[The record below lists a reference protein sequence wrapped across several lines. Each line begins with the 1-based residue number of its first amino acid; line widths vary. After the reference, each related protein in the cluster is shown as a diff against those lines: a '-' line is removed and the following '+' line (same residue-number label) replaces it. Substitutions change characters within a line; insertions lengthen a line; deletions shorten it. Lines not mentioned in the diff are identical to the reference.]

1 MRTRSLLNILILI
14 MGIFQTSCDGA
25 TSEALKALKGMKAK
39 NYFESG
45 IQVRFVEA
53 VAKGNESRMRELIEQ
68 DADVNAVGKNE
79 MRPLF
84 WALAKQSLKGFEF
97 LLENGADPNFYMED
111 IDDQPHQHRSS
122 LMEFLAEADAQ
133 QYLKLALEHGG
144 NPDLVVES
152 YYPDG
157 RLSSRNTI
165 IFSAIVR
172 NQTENVR
179 ILTEA
184 GANLDYQNTEFSM
197 QTPMMTAAG
206 IKNFD
211 IVYLLLE
218 KGADPT
224 LRNRWDMNLVDR
236 IKKYGDRGMKK
247 GGEQYRW
254 YLKVIEELKRR
265 GLWE

>member
-1 MRTRSLLNILILI
+1 
-14 MGIFQTSCDGA
+14 
-25 TSEALKALKGMKAK
+25 MKAK
-39 NYFESG
+39 DYFESEAQ
-45 IQVRFVEA
+45 IRFVEA
-53 VAKGNESRMRELIEQ
+53 VAKGDDVRMGELLEQ
-68 DADVNAVGKNE
+68 GADVDAVGKKE

-84 WALAKQSLKGFEF
+84 WALAKQSLKGFTF
-97 LLENGADPNFYMED
+97 LLEKGADPNFYMED
-111 IDDQPHQHRSS
+111 IDNHPHQHKPS

-144 NPDLVVES
+144 NPNLVVES

-165 IFSAIVR
+165 ISSAIMR
-172 NQTENVR
+172 NQSENVR
-179 ILTEA
+179 ILAEA
-184 GANLDYQNTEFSM
+184 GANLDYQNSAK

-206 IKNFD
+206 IKNFE
-211 IVYLLLE
+211 IVHLLLE

-224 LRNRWDMNLVDR
+224 LENRWDMNLIDR

-254 YLKVIEELKRR
+254 YLKVIEELKLR
-265 GLWE
+265 GIWD

>member
-1 MRTRSLLNILILI
+1 
-14 MGIFQTSCDGA
+14 
-25 TSEALKALKGMKAK
+25 MKAK
-39 NYFESG
+39 DYFESEAQ
-45 IQVRFVEA
+45 IRFVEA
-53 VAKGNESRMRELIEQ
+53 VAKGDDVRMRELLAQ
-68 DADVNAVGKNE
+68 GADVDAVGKKE

-84 WALAKQSLKGFEF
+84 WALAKQSLKGFTF
-97 LLENGADPNFYMED
+97 LLEKGADPNFYMED
-111 IDDQPHQHRSS
+111 IDDQPHQHKPS

-144 NPDLVVES
+144 NPNLVVES

-165 IFSAIVR
+165 IFSAIMR

-179 ILTEA
+179 ILAEA
-184 GANLDYQNTEFSM
+184 GANLDYQNSAK

-224 LRNRWDMNLVDR
+224 LKNRWDMDVIDR
-236 IKKYGDRGMKK
+236 IKKYGDRGMRK

-254 YLKVIEELKRR
+254 YLKVIEELKSR